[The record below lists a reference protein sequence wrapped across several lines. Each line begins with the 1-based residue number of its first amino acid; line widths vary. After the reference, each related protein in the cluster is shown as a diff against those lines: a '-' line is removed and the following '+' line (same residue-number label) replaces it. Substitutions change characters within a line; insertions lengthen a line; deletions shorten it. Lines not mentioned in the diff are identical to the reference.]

1 MTDIDG
7 VHVQDLRVEVEVW
20 DDEPTT
26 LFARWY
32 EHPSAIDEIAG
43 PAAVLVCLPGGTYDH
58 AYWDLDVPGEE
69 YSFARW
75 MAERGYVVVAFD
87 SLGTGAS
94 TRPEHE
100 TGFPE
105 QACATA
111 AAVEV
116 IREQVPEGTPIIAVG
131 HSMGGYHAIVQQAAA
146 RSYDALAVLGTT
158 IGVVGIIPLPDELI
172 DAARGG
178 PEARAAIIDAVVQ
191 SFAEPYAPG
200 DRTDLRDAFHLADVP
215 ESVLRAD
222 VEQTTTVVPRLAA
235 AQSTVPWFAAEA
247 AAAVDVPVFL
257 SYGEVDV
264 SLAPYEEPKYF
275 TGSNDVTLYVLR
287 GSAHCHNMATTRL
300 QQWRRLEQWLWS
312 VV

>member
-1 MTDIDG
+1 MSDG
-7 VHVQDLRVEVEVW
+7 VVVQDLEIEVEVW
-20 DDEPTT
+20 DDEPTV
-26 LFARWY
+26 LFGRWY
-32 EHPSAIDEIAG
+32 EHPAAVDEIAG

-94 TRPEHE
+94 THPEHE
-100 TGFPE
+100 TGFAE

-116 IREQVPEGTPIIAVG
+116 IRDEVPDGTPIIAVG

-146 RSYDALAVLGTT
+146 QSYDALVVLGTT
-158 IGVVGIIPLPDELI
+158 LGVVDIIPLPDELI
-172 DAARGG
+172 EAASQG

-200 DRTDLRDAFHLADVP
+200 DRTDLRDAFHLPDVP
-215 ESVLRAD
+215 EFVLTAD

-235 AQSTVPWFAAEA
+235 AQSTVPWFAIEA
-247 AAAVDVPVFL
+247 ANSVAVPVFL

-264 SLAPYEEPKYF
+264 SRDPHEEPKYF
-275 TGSNDVTLYVLR
+275 GNSDDVTLFVLR
-287 GSAHCHNMATTRL
+287 GSAHCHNMATTRHE
-300 QQWRRLEQWLWS
+300 QWERIEQWLWS

>member
-1 MTDIDG
+1 MSDG
-7 VHVQDLRVEVEVW
+7 VTVEDLEFEVEVW
-20 DDEPTT
+20 DDEPTV
-26 LFARWY
+26 LFGRWY
-32 EHPSAIDEIAG
+32 EQPQAIDEIAG

-94 TRPEHE
+94 TRPDHE

-105 QACATA
+105 MACATA
-111 AAVEV
+111 GAVEA
-116 IREQVPEGTPIIAVG
+116 IRERVPEGTPIVAVG

-146 RSYDALAVLGTT
+146 QSYDALAVLGTT
-158 IGVVGIIPLPDELI
+158 IGVVGIIPLPQELV

-178 PEARAAIIDAVVQ
+178 PEARAGIIDAVVQ
-191 SFAEPYAPG
+191 GFTEQYVPG
-200 DRTDLRDAFHLADVP
+200 DRTDLRDAFHLPDVP
-215 ESVLRAD
+215 QHVLTAD
-222 VEQTTTVVPRLAA
+222 VEQTTTVVPRRAA
-235 AQSTVPWFAAEA
+235 AESTVPWFAAEA

-264 SLAPYEEPKYF
+264 SLAPHEEPKYF
-275 TGSNDVTLYVLR
+275 TGSPDVTLFVLR
-287 GSAHCHNMATTRL
+287 GSAHCHNMATTRRV
-300 QQWRRLEQWLWS
+300 QWERIEQWLWS

>member
-1 MTDIDG
+1 MSDG
-7 VHVQDLRVEVEVW
+7 VVVQNLEIEVEVW
-20 DDEPTT
+20 DDEPTV
-26 LFARWY
+26 LFGRWY
-32 EHPSAIDEIAG
+32 EHPAAVDEIAG

-87 SLGTGAS
+87 SLGTGHS
-94 TRPEHE
+94 THPEHE
-100 TGFPE
+100 TGFAE

-116 IREQVPEGTPIIAVG
+116 IRDEVPDGTPIIAVG

-146 RSYDALAVLGTT
+146 QSYDALVVLGTT
-158 IGVVGIIPLPDELI
+158 LGVVDIIPLPDELI
-172 DAARGG
+172 DAAGQG

-200 DRTDLRDAFHLADVP
+200 DRTDLRDAFHLPDVP
-215 ESVLRAD
+215 EHVLTAD

-235 AQSTVPWFAAEA
+235 AQSTVPWFAIEA
-247 AAAVDVPVFL
+247 ANSVEVPVFL
-257 SYGEVDV
+257 SFGEVDV
-264 SLAPYEEPKYF
+264 SRDPHFEPTYF
-275 TGSNDVTLYVLR
+275 SNSDDVTLFVLR
-287 GSAHCHNMATTRL
+287 GSAHCHNMATTRHE
-300 QQWRRLEQWLWS
+300 QWERIEQWLWS